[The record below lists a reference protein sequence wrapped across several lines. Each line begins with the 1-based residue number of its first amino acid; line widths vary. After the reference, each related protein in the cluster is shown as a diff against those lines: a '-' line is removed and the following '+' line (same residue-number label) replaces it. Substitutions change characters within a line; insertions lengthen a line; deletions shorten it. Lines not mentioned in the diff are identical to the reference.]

1 MGAPRGSSSPTAA
14 FSLIPVIREAVGEVE
29 TAWTQQLGPKRF
41 AQLRN
46 LLLEL
51 NRSA

>member
-1 MGAPRGSSSPTAA
+1 M
-14 FSLIPVIREAVGEVE
+14 IREAVAEVE
-29 TAWTQQLGPKRF
+29 AAWAQRLGPKRF

-51 NRSA
+51 NQPT